1 MAHAQTHA
9 GNSPQSLTVEA
20 LLEGVSRWVF
30 GRALQQGVQVLGVQV
45 LGIQVLGVQ
54 VLGLEA
60 AELLFTVRLTTAEP
74 NHVGL
79 QRATHL

>member
-9 GNSPQSLTVEA
+9 GNNPQSLTVEA

-54 VLGLEA
+54 VLGL
-60 AELLFTVRLTTAEP
+60 
-74 NHVGL
+74 
-79 QRATHL
+79 